1 MTSLRTNAGRD
12 DPRARTGLVELVDYI
27 EHFQKRVVQ
36 DALTEA
42 SAGYWRGRADRFE
55 AAMPRAGDFTGQA
68 TEADLLTQR
77 DRLEQTAT
85 ACRARAE
92 VSLLGGTR

>member
-1 MTSLRTNAGRD
+1 MTSLRTNAGHHD
-12 DPRARTGLVELVDYI
+12 ARARAELVAYI
-27 EHFQKRVVQ
+27 EYFQKRVVQ
-36 DALTEA
+36 DAITEA
-42 SAGYWRGRADRFE
+42 SAGYWRSRADRFE
-55 AAMPRAGDFTGQA
+55 AAMQRPGDYTGQA
-68 TEADLLTQR
+68 TEADLLAQR